1 MKIVVLMSTYNGEKF
16 LREQIDSL
24 LAQTYPVEIY
34 VRDDGSTDSTQ
45 SILDEYR
52 KNKCLEWYTGE
63 NLKPAKSFWNLV
75 QTAPQADYYAFCD
88 QDDVWFPDKIERAI
102 KRLMQEE
109 DQNQPLLYCSNVT
122 VTDAD
127 LKPASKGPDGKV
139 DKVNTDFA
147 HSLIYSLAPGC
158 TMVFNAPA
166 RTEMIKYD
174 MNKEFEIIHDWLT
187 HKITAMLGTVIY
199 DSKPSMLYRQ
209 HGNNVIGAQNG
220 GIRTLISGVKRL
232 MTTSAGIRSGNAQSI
247 LNIYEKQLNTKNIEL
262 LYMVAN
268 YKKNKK
274 QKKALLHNPAFKVRK
289 KTDFLFRVLVRMNK
303 I

>member
-102 KRLMQEE
+102 KRLTQEE
-109 DQNQPLLYCSNVT
+109 NRNRPLLYCSNVT

-127 LKPASKGPDGKV
+127 LKPISKMIAGEV
-139 DKVNTDFA
+139 YTDFA

-158 TMVFNAPA
+158 TMVFNAQA
-166 RTEMIKYD
+166 RNEMIKYD
-174 MNKEFEIIHDWLT
+174 MNKEFEIIHDWLA
-187 HKITAMLGTVIY
+187 HKIIAMLGTVIY
-199 DSKPSMLYRQ
+199 DHEMTMYYRQ
-209 HGNNVIGAQNG
+209 HGNNVIGVQKKG
-220 GIRTLISGVKRL
+220 CRISQFIKKVKRVL
-232 MTTSAGIRSGNAQSI
+232 GKYANVRSDNAKSLLNVYYDQIGDGEKHLLSI
-247 LNIYEKQLNTKNIEL
+247 L
-262 LYMVAN
+262 AN
-268 YKKNKK
+268 YRND
-274 QKKALLHNPAFKVRK
+274 K
-289 KTDFLFRVLVRMNK
+289 KTKKEFLNSTCFRINNK
-303 I
+303 SYLNIAIRLNKV

>member
-1 MKIVVLMSTYNGEKF
+1 MSTYNGEKF

-102 KRLMQEE
+102 QRLTQEE
-109 DQNQPLLYCSNVT
+109 NRNRPLLYCSNVT

-127 LKPASKGPDGKV
+127 LKPISKMIEGEV
-139 DKVNTDFA
+139 YTDFA

-158 TMVFNAPA
+158 TMVFNAQA

-174 MNKEFEIIHDWLT
+174 MNKEFEIIHDRLT
-187 HKITAMLGTVIY
+187 HKIIAMLGKVIFDY
-199 DSKPSMLYRQ
+199 ESTMYYRQ
-209 HGNNVIGAQNG
+209 HGNNAIGSSHGFFSKCRNVMFMRVHHKSLSAKALYSVYCNS
-220 GIRTLISGVKRL
+220 ISEECRD
-232 MTTSAGIRSGNAQSI
+232 
-247 LNIYEKQLNTKNIEL
+247 L
-262 LYMVAN
+262 LKMVGFYQDDKKW
-268 YKKNKK
+268 YKKFIKDKRFNTVNRKNC
-274 QKKALLHNPAFKVRK
+274 ALKWLIRLKR
-289 KTDFLFRVLVRMNK
+289 